1 MQMLPLFNKLFE
13 IYDNHGMSSFI
24 CEAFIA
30 IKVYWVFIW
39 CPGRLSYSKL
49 GLSHPWAG
57 LSHCFSF
64 PGGASGK
71 ESACQCKRPKNLKFD
86 PWVRKTPWSRKWQ
99 PTLVFSPEKLH
110 THTNHWFGT
119 SQRETWKEWVPEL
132 DVKVVRQSQNTTF
145 WVMHQ
150 KNPIT
155 IFTLFS
161 YSFFLL
167 NVDA

>member
-1 MQMLPLFNKLFE
+1 MQMLSLFNKLFE

-24 CEAFIA
+24 CEGFIA

-86 PWVRKTPWSRKWQ
+86 PWVRKTPWSRKWK

-110 THTNHWFGT
+110 GQRKTHTHTHTPIIDLGPL
-119 SQRETWKEWVPEL
+119 REKRERNEFL
-132 DVKVVRQSQNTTF
+132 DFR
-145 WVMHQ
+145 
-150 KNPIT
+150 I
-155 IFTLFS
+155 IDTLIS
-161 YSFFLL
+161 
-167 NVDA
+167 

>member
-1 MQMLPLFNKLFE
+1 MTL
-13 IYDNHGMSSFI
+13 G
-24 CEAFIA
+24 
-30 IKVYWVFIW
+30 
-39 CPGRLSYSKL
+39 PGRLSYSKL

-110 THTNHWFGT
+110 GQRKIHTHTHTHTHTPQSLIWDLSERN
-119 SQRETWKEWVPEL
+119 
-132 DVKVVRQSQNTTF
+132 VKGMS
-145 WVMHQ
+145 
-150 KNPIT
+150 
-155 IFTLFS
+155 S
-161 YSFFLL
+161 
-167 NVDA
+167 